1 MKISRKNENP
11 FLPKVFTP
19 KTATFGKNRFLKSLV
34 CTRKTVILAIL
45 SLLGAFCTPKSR
57 LQNAPTPDPGHPHAP
72 NFHGTP
78 QPPFPTSRAIL
89 GAIAGVARE
98 KSAKNVISV
107 GHPHPWPNVPR
118 CAEKHKNRDLLFFP
132 FGQSFWKFQGTLGMV

>member
-1 MKISRKNENP
+1 MTNFGKSSKFSQKIENP

-19 KTATFGKNRFLKSLV
+19 KTATFGKNRFLKFLV
-34 CTRKTVILAIL
+34 CTPHFPKNPFL
-45 SLLGAFCTPKSR
+45 SLSNAFCTSKSG
-57 LQNAPTPDPGHPHAP
+57 LQNALTPDQGHPYAP

-89 GAIAGVARE
+89 GAIGGVARE

-107 GHPHPWPNVPR
+107 GYPHPWPNVPR
-118 CAEKHKNRDLLFFP
+118 GCQKSQKSRYLEK
-132 FGQSFWKFQGTLGMV
+132 